1 MSNIIR
7 RGLMLVLSSP
17 SGAGKTTLSR
27 GLLAD
32 DDGVDMSVSLTTR
45 PPRPGEAEGQDYYF
59 VDRQRFGEMRN
70 RSELLAHAKVF
81 DNYYGTPRAPVAAA

>member
-1 MSNIIR
+1 MSNVIR

-45 PPRPGEAEGQDYYF
+45 PPRPGEVEGRDAQSIGIAGA
-59 VDRQRFGEMRN
+59 RQGF
-70 RSELLAHAKVF
+70 
-81 DNYYGTPRAPVAAA
+81 